1 MTSIRRAL
9 VLIGLTLAVM
19 IGAAIPASAT
29 FADSVTVNTA
39 ITAGTVTAPA
49 TVTPTGT
56 CTTTTSGYWN
66 YATVPATWVTTY
78 QYWYNATVTWSAAS
92 ASTGVNGQQGVTGY
106 VVMAHLNNGQSVV
119 MAQTDAVNRTV
130 SATVDRGYLAYQP
143 TISVITLTSYGWT
156 AESPR
161 KAVPTC

>member
-29 FADSVTVNTA
+29 FADAVKVTATVST
-39 ITAGTVTAPA
+39 ITVTAPA
-49 TVTPTGT
+49 TITATGT
-56 CTTTTSGYWN
+56 CTTTTSGYWD
-66 YATVPATWVTTY
+66 YSTVPATWVTTY
-78 QYWYNATVTWSAAS
+78 QYWYNANVTWSA
-92 ASTGVNGQQGVTGY
+92 STTPKGVTGY
-106 VVMAHLNNGQSVV
+106 LVMAHLNNGQSVV

-130 SATVDRGYLAYQP
+130 SASVDRSYLNYQP